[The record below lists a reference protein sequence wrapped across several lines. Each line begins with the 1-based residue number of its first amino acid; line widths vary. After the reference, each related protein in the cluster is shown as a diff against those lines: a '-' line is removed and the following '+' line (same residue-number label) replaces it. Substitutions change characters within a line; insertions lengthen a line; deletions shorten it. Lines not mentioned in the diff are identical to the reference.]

1 MSVILRRLT
10 TIQTKCFSLLHSILM
25 YVQVYISF
33 SKKLFMT
40 FWPFLGPPVTESEKW
55 IISSYASVT
64 NQKPNQKPKYY
75 LLIWFIWFIFSH
87 CKCFWA
93 HFWPF
98 LSLQCL
104 KLGPR
109 FIWQMQ
115 YMDLN
120 TKVYYLSEESAI
132 KLTLIIDSVQ
142 CFSIFLCYGPFEPLG
157 GPLRAPTLS

>member
-75 LLIWFIWFIFSH
+75 LLIWFTLSIFSH

-93 HFWPF
+93 HFCPF
-98 LSLQCL
+98 LTPYNASNWAQ
-104 KLGPR
+104 GS
-109 FIWQMQ
+109 

-157 GPLRAPTLS
+157 GPLRVSTLF

>member
-1 MSVILRRLT
+1 
-10 TIQTKCFSLLHSILM
+10 
-25 YVQVYISF
+25 
-33 SKKLFMT
+33 MT

-132 KLTLIIDSVQ
+132 KLTLIIDSFQ
-142 CFSIFLCYGPFEPLG
+142 CFSICLCYGPFEPLG
-157 GPLRAPTLS
+157 GGLWGRRLSHRVPQGPYEVLTLHSYLHPVYGAPASSLGFTCGFF